1 MNKEVLYRL
10 LRIDSLIKIKG
21 TGTPDELARRIG
33 VSKRTIYDYLN
44 IMREFGAPI
53 KYSAKRKSYY
63 YDGDGSFNISFLSE
77 HNQEENGDDG

>member
-21 TGTPDELARRIG
+21 TGTPDDLARRIG

-53 KYSAKRKSYY
+53 KYSPKRKSYY
-63 YDGDGSFNISFLSE
+63 YDGDGSFNISFLS
-77 HNQEENGDDG
+77 QQDPQGDNS